1 MLPRRGSMRKLP
13 SSGPHHGDWVI
24 GAEVLPFNTLVTQKA
39 RAVYY
44 RYRPYHSD
52 SNSAHFDG

>member
-1 MLPRRGSMRKLP
+1 MLSRRGSMPKLP

-24 GAEVLPFNTLVTQKA
+24 GAEVLPFNIFVTQKA
-39 RAVYY
+39 QTVYY

-52 SNSAHFDG
+52 